1 MVCNL
6 KAKRFV
12 NDKKYAWFYFLCDH
26 FLLPIWQYAYM
37 DCEQVLNKLNFLL
50 GYHLRILDIIQLNV
64 NFFISSLIG
73 FLSEKVLFCRTQ
85 KVNKYTIQILIQ
97 KMN

>member
-12 NDKKYAWFYFLCDH
+12 NDKKYAWFNFLCDH

-37 DCEQVLNKLNFLL
+37 DCQQVLNKLYFFNL
-50 GYHLRILDIIQLNV
+50 GII
-64 NFFISSLIG
+64 
-73 FLSEKVLFCRTQ
+73 
-85 KVNKYTIQILIQ
+85 
-97 KMN
+97 